1 MDSISGLHFILIFSG
16 AGLGFII
23 VTLLISRLISPGRPN
38 PEKNS
43 VYESGEE
50 TSGQSWPAIS
60 NGYFIIALLFLLF
73 EIEIIFLIPLAIA
86 FGKSADPH
94 SALILWGA
102 ITGFVIILVVGLAYA
117 WINGHL
123 DWMKTAPVKPGSSG
137 VVPEERYKEFN
148 KKFS

>member
-1 MDSISGLHFILIFSG
+1 MASITGLQYILIFSG
-16 AGLGFII
+16 VGLGFILL
-23 VTLLISRLISPGRPN
+23 TLLISRLISPGRPN

-50 TSGQSWPAIS
+50 TSGNSWPAIS
-60 NGYFIIALLFLLF
+60 NGYFVIALLFLLF

-86 FGKSADPH
+86 FGKSSNPR

-102 ITGFVIILVVGLAYA
+102 ISGFVIILVAGLAYA

-123 DWMKTAPVKPGSSG
+123 DWMKPAPVNPESSG
-137 VVPEERYKEFN
+137 VVPKERYNEFN

>member
-1 MDSISGLHFILIFSG
+1 MNSISGLHYILIFSG
-16 AGLGFII
+16 AGLAFIV
-23 VTLLISRLISPGRPN
+23 VTLLISRFISPVRPN

-50 TSGQSWPAIS
+50 TTGHSWPALS

-86 FGKSADPH
+86 FGKSADPR

-102 ITGFVIILVVGLAYA
+102 ITGFITILVVGLAYA

-123 DWMKTAPVKPGSSG
+123 DWMKPALRKPESSG
-137 VVPEERYKEFN
+137 SVPEERYKAFN

>member
-1 MDSISGLHFILIFSG
+1 MDSISGIYYILIFSG
-16 AGLGFII
+16 IGLGFIV

-50 TSGQSWPAIS
+50 TSGQSWPALS

-86 FGKSADPH
+86 FGKSADSH
-94 SALILWGA
+94 SAVILWGA

-123 DWMKTAPVKPGSSG
+123 DWMKPAPVKPESSG